1 MQLGVTFPQLE
12 IGTDPAVL
20 RDYAQAAQDLG
31 YRYLLA
37 YDHVLGADP
46 TNRPGWTRYSH
57 RDQFHEP
64 FVLFGYLAAVAPKLD
79 LVTGVIV
86 LPQRQTALVAKQAA
100 QVDILTSGRFRLGVG
115 IGWNA
120 VEYEALGMDFSSRA
134 RRFEEQIAVMRLLWT
149 QPVVTFHGKFHHIT
163 EAGLNPL
170 PVQRP
175 IPIWIGGMA
184 EPVLRRVARLGDGW
198 LPQGRITDEQR
209 DRIERLRRYIAEAG
223 RSPDAVGIDARLDL
237 RAVPEEEWR
246 DEVERWREA
255 GATHLSVN
263 TMGAGLATPRDHIRA
278 IERFMQAVSL

>member
-86 LPQRQTALVAKQAA
+86 LPQRQTTLVAKQAA

-209 DRIERLRRYIAEAG
+209 DRIERLRHYIAEAG

>member
-86 LPQRQTALVAKQAA
+86 LPQRQTTLVAKQAA

-263 TMGAGLATPRDHIRA
+263 TMSAGLATPRDHIRA
-278 IERFMQAVSL
+278 VERFMQAVGP

>member
-86 LPQRQTALVAKQAA
+86 LPQRQTTLVAKQAA

-120 VEYEALGMDFSSRA
+120 VAYEALGMDFSSRA

-263 TMGAGLATPRDHIRA
+263 TMSAGLATPRDHIRA
-278 IERFMQAVSL
+278 VERFMQAVGP

>member
-86 LPQRQTALVAKQAA
+86 LPQRQTTLVAKQAA